1 MFAGPL
7 LSRELLT
14 AARQPKHYL
23 MRAGYVFLIFVLLYT
38 AGQVVFGWQQ
48 VRFAGDIARFGHFVF
63 NVAAILQLTLVSA
76 FSLLTATSSVAQ
88 EKDRRTLVILLMTDL
103 SGFELVVGKMFA
115 SLVNV
120 LTIIVVSLPVFG
132 LLTRL
137 GGVTI
142 SQVVWLELLCISTA
156 LLVAGWS
163 TLVAYWREKTFQ
175 SLAIATLGVVLFL
188 ATTYGL
194 AISGALGGFI
204 GSLNPY
210 WTLGSILNPLA
221 VSGGLHGAQVIAG
234 LIAPAALGVVAAAV
248 GIWRVRIWNPPR
260 VVHVTA
266 REGEDVVVREPR
278 NVWDQPVLWREI
290 RTRAYGKK
298 MIFIKLAY
306 VLLAAF
312 AFYAALTA
320 DPTTL
325 FVGAIPPIGLAIV
338 LLGLVSL
345 LLLNAQAVTSI
356 TTERDGQT
364 LELLLVTEVPAKEF
378 ILGKLAGAL
387 YNGKELILAP
397 TLLTFVGIAR
407 GTISWEGAVYILAG
421 LVTLALF
428 SSSLGIHFGATY
440 GSSRRAIG
448 GSLGTMAFLFLGIF
462 VCMLLIVEGRSSF
475 ASQLTPFLVFILGG
489 SLGLWAALT
498 YRTPSPALVFAS
510 TILPFLTFYALTSFL
525 LGGSLGVALPVVFA
539 YGFTTVAMLVP
550 AVSEYNIAL
559 GSGGRD

>member
-7 LSRELLT
+7 LNREMLT

-23 MRAGYVFLIFVLLYT
+23 LRAGYVFLIFVLLYT

-48 VRFAGDIARFGHFVF
+48 VRLAGDIARFGHFVF
-63 NVAAILQLTLVSA
+63 DVAGILQLTLVSA
-76 FSLLTATSSVAQ
+76 FALLFAVSNVAQ
-88 EKDRRTLVILLMTDL
+88 EKDRRTLVMLLMTDL
-103 SGFELVVGKMFA
+103 SGYELVVGKMLA
-115 SLVNV
+115 SLVSV
-120 LTIIVVSLPVFG
+120 LTLIIVSLPVFA
-132 LLTRL
+132 LMTQL

-142 SQVVWLELLCISTA
+142 GQVVRLELLSLSTA
-156 LLVAGWS
+156 VLIASWA

-175 SLAIATLGVVLFL
+175 TLAIATLGVVLFL
-188 ATTYGL
+188 ALTAGL
-194 AISGALGGFI
+194 ATIGAPT
-204 GSLNPY
+204 SALNPY
-210 WTLGSILNPLA
+210 STLRLILNPLA
-221 VSGGLHGAQVIAG
+221 VEGGLNAVAVQVGIV
-234 LIAPAALGVVAAAV
+234 LPAVLGVFLA
-248 GIWRVRIWNPPR
+248 GIAILRVRIWNPPR
-260 VVHVTA
+260 VIHAVA
-266 REGEDVVVREPR
+266 KAGEDVVVRQPR
-278 NVWDQPVLWREI
+278 TVWERPIVWREI

-306 VLLAAF
+306 VVLAAF

-320 DPTTL
+320 EPDTA
-325 FVGAIPPIGLAIV
+325 FAGAVPPIGLAIV

-345 LLLNAQAVTSI
+345 LLLNAQSVTSI

-378 ILGKLAGAL
+378 ILGKLFGAL

-397 TLLTFVGIAR
+397 VLLTLVGVAR
-407 GTISWEGAVYILAG
+407 G
-421 LVTLALF
+421 LVTGEGALF
-428 SSSLGIHFGATY
+428 LIVGTITLSLFAAVLGIHFGVTY
-440 GSSRRAIG
+440 GSSRQAIG

-498 YRTPSPALVFAS
+498 HRTPSPALVFAS
-510 TILPFLTFYALTSFL
+510 VVLPFLTFYALTSFL
-525 LGGSLGVALPVVFA
+525 LGGSLGVALPIVFA

-559 GSGGRD
+559 GGRD